1 MTSGFAICLM
11 AGCYGDDS
19 TDNSAGTPNP
29 SPEKQKTDAPDVN
42 NQNPDGLLKVGPDG
56 RKMLVDV
63 PLDVWYDDPLGVVQ
77 EQGTIASNTTPDTK
91 PGEEPEKPATTE
103 EPDPEPKTTIAPEGV
118 VWSEV
123 IPMSIL
129 DAEIKED
136 RNFLTTALQTVGKYN
151 QSVKEIPPRA
161 MTIAALAQIAIAHS
175 EQALWK
181 DKAAAMRDVAVN
193 LANAADG
200 TGRTPFDAATE
211 QFEKIQEIFN
221 GSTPELEEPPE
232 PNLPFADKADRGPL
246 MRRINAAFEWL
257 NANTPTASAVEKEK
271 EKTVHET
278 VILKTLLKYTA
289 DKSYYLADEPDY
301 IKHVEESM
309 EALQQMEKGLDSGD
323 FDSFKQGLSV
333 INIKCQECHRGYRDN

>member
-1 MTSGFAICLM
+1 MISVFAACLLVGCNGEDPVYNSQA
-11 AGCYGDDS
+11 AGNPAP
-19 TDNSAGTPNP
+19 TAPNP
-29 SPEKQKTDAPDVN
+29 EATGTGGSESPLRE
-42 NQNPDGLLKVGPDG
+42 GPDG
-56 RKMLVDV
+56 RKLLVDI
-63 PLDVWYDDPLGVVQ
+63 PLDVWFDDPLGVVQ
-77 EQGTIASNTTPDTK
+77 EQGTIAANTTPAPEIDAGTK
-91 PGEEPEKPATTE
+91 EPGTVADPA
-103 EPDPEPKTTIAPEGV
+103 PEPKPMPAAEGV
-118 VWSEV
+118 AWSEV
-123 IPMSIL
+123 IPMAIL

-161 MTIAALAQIAIAHS
+161 MTIAALAQIAISHS

-193 LANAADG
+193 LASAAEG
-200 TGRTPFDAATE
+200 TGRAPFNAATE
-211 QFEKIQEIFN
+211 QFEIIQEIFN
-221 GSTPELEEPPE
+221 GSTPELGEEPD
-232 PNLPFADKADRGPL
+232 PNLPFADKADRAPL
-246 MRRINAAFEWL
+246 MRRINSAFEWL

-271 EKTVHET
+271 EKTMHET

-309 EALQQMEKGLDSGD
+309 AALQQMQKGLDSGD
-323 FDSFKQGLSV
+323 FDSFKQGLSI